1 MRLSTYGEA
10 GLKIERIEIFVTDL
24 PIRIQRLSSSG
35 TYDTGAMGSLLGKPV
50 MVRIFA
56 GGVVGLGQIRP
67 IAPSHFL
74 PDTGAGMV
82 AAIRDIY
89 APRMIGRS
97 IFDLEAIIAEF
108 DRTLPGNVQA
118 RAAVDHALHDAM
130 GKALNQP
137 VYNLLGGRCY
147 DRIPLEWSVGMHRE
161 ISGMIDECRLA
172 IDKYGIRTLCLKA
185 GHPEGW
191 REDVKNFIAVRKA
204 VGEAITIGMDPNT
217 GWGVSEARLAL
228 HALYD
233 HRVDYLEQPVVRGN
247 FAGLAAI
254 RADARGVPI
263 MADESLLSLED
274 AHKLAAMQAVDV
286 FCIKLYKFGGMHN
299 ARKVAAVAEAADIK
313 VNIGGIAAFSQL
325 EAAAGIHFH
334 TAMHP
339 SKVMPAGEFLFGL
352 GVRGPDPLC
361 PEPTYSIVD
370 GHVAPSDRPGL
381 GVTLDEKA
389 IERLTLVREVVC

>member
-1 MRLSTYGEA
+1 M
-10 GLKIERIEIFVTDL
+10 KIDRIEILVTDL

-35 TYDTGAMGSLLGKPV
+35 TYDTGAMGSLLGKPI

-56 GGVVGLGQIRP
+56 EGVVGTGQIRP

-97 IFDLEAIIAEF
+97 IFDLAGIIAEF

-147 DRIPLEWSVGMHRE
+147 DRIPLEWSVGMHAQ
-161 ISGMIDECRLA
+161 IQGMIEECQLA
-172 IDKYGIRTLCLKA
+172 IEKYGIRTLCLKA
-185 GHPEGW
+185 GHPKGW
-191 REDVKNFIAVRKA
+191 QEDVKNFIAVRRI
-204 VGEAITIGMDPNT
+204 VGEDITIGIDPNT
-217 GWGVSEARLAL
+217 GWSVWEARQAL
-228 HALYD
+228 HALHDY
-233 HRVDYLEQPVVRGN
+233 RLDYLEQPIARGN

-254 RADARGVPI
+254 RADSRGVPI

-274 AHKLAAMQAVDV
+274 AHKLAALQAVDV
-286 FCIKLYKFGGMHN
+286 FCIKLYKFGGIHN
-299 ARKVAAVAEAADIK
+299 AKKVAAVAEAADIK

-334 TAMHP
+334 TAIHP

-352 GVRGPDPLC
+352 GVRGPDPLV

-370 GHVAPSDRPGL
+370 GHVEPSSLPGL

-389 IERLTLVREVVC
+389 ITRLTLIREVVSA

>member
-1 MRLSTYGEA
+1 LAQEER
-10 GLKIERIEIFVTDL
+10 LKIDRIEILVTDL

-56 GGVVGLGQIRP
+56 EGVVGTGQIRP

-97 IFDLEAIIAEF
+97 IFDLEGIIAEF

-147 DRIPLEWSVGMHRE
+147 DRIPLEWSVGMHHD
-161 ISGMIDECRLA
+161 ISGMIEECQLA
-172 IDKYGIRTLCLKA
+172 IDKYGIGTLCLKA
-185 GHPEGW
+185 GHPKGW
-191 REDVKNFIAVRKA
+191 QEDVKNFIAVRKV
-204 VGEAITIGMDPNT
+204 VGETITIGMDPNT
-217 GWGVSEARLAL
+217 GWSVSEARQAL
-228 HALYD
+228 HALHDY
-233 HRVDYLEQPVVRGN
+233 RLDYLEQPVARGN

-254 RADARGVPI
+254 RADSRGVPL

-274 AHKLAAMQAVDV
+274 AHKLATMQAVDV

-299 ARKVAAVAEAADIK
+299 AKKVAAVAEAADIK

-352 GVRGPDPLC
+352 GVRGPDPLV

-370 GHVAPSDRPGL
+370 GHVEPSSLPGL
-381 GVTLDEKA
+381 GVTLDESA
-389 IERLTLVREVVC
+389 ITRLTLVREVVSA

>member
-1 MRLSTYGEA
+1 M
-10 GLKIERIEIFVTDL
+10 KIDRIEIFVTDL

-50 MVRIFA
+50 MVRVFA
-56 GGVVGLGQIRP
+56 EGLVGTGQIRP

-118 RAAVDHALHDAM
+118 RAAVDHALHDAI

-147 DRIPLEWSVGMHRE
+147 DRIPLEWSVGMHHE
-161 ISGMIDECRLA
+161 IGGMIEECQLA
-172 IDKYGIRTLCLKA
+172 IGKYGIQTLCLKA
-185 GHPEGW
+185 GHPKGW
-191 REDVKNFIAVRKA
+191 QEDVKNFIAVRKA
-204 VGEAITIGMDPNT
+204 VGETITIGMDPNT
-217 GWGVSEARLAL
+217 GWSVSESRQVLRALQDYRL
-228 HALYD
+228 
-233 HRVDYLEQPVVRGN
+233 DYLEQPVIRGN

-254 RADARGVPI
+254 RADSRGVPI

-274 AHKLAAMQAVDV
+274 AHKLAALQAVDV
-286 FCIKLYKFGGMHN
+286 FCIKLYKFGGIHN
-299 ARKVAAVAEAADIK
+299 AKKVAAVAEAADIK

-352 GVRGPDPLC
+352 GVRGPDPLV
-361 PEPTYSIVD
+361 PEPTYTIVD
-370 GHVAPSDRPGL
+370 GHVAPSSLPGL
-381 GVTLDEKA
+381 GVVLDEQA
-389 IERLTLVREVVC
+389 ITRLTLIHEVVSA